1 MWTRFGRKQD
11 LVGGGGDASHHK
23 PWRCIQA
30 VTMDA
35 SCAAM
40 GCHAAAFARLMKH
53 LLVNFALSAA
63 EKIILRLFLCSE
75 YELFQFRIAFDVLL
89 FAALV
94 HHRASVECRQ

>member
-1 MWTRFGRKQD
+1 M
-11 LVGGGGDASHHK
+11 LPVH
-23 PWRCIQA
+23 
-30 VTMDA
+30 
-35 SCAAM
+35 AM

-63 EKIILRLFLCSE
+63 ERFILHLFLCSE
-75 YELFQFRIAFDVLL
+75 YELLQFRIAFDVLL

>member
-1 MWTRFGRKQD
+1 
-11 LVGGGGDASHHK
+11 
-23 PWRCIQA
+23 
-30 VTMDA
+30 MDA
-35 SCAAM
+35 SVRAM

-63 EKIILRLFLCSE
+63 ERFILHLFLCSE